1 MGVWGRGGRHAR
13 WIVVGVGVAIAL
25 LVGTGLFVRYVV
37 FDDST
42 TVIGTADAL
51 ESFREQSTTVP
62 GTRSPVS
69 RSTTGP
75 FVDAEAPPSVET
87 TTTVPLPSAPLAAP
101 GVYEFDT
108 SGFERIDALGGTRHD
123 YPDTTTMTVV
133 VDGCGVSV
141 RWDALEERWDRWGLC
156 SSPDGVVL
164 APDGAQFH
172 EFYGR
177 SEREK
182 LRCDRSVL
190 VVPVD
195 NEPRRAVEQACTL
208 ASDEYL
214 PTWKVMGAETRD
226 VGGETVEVQRVRQY
240 VDDDDEHWERI
251 TVDWYLTDG
260 GLPVEVVGT
269 RESLSS
275 TFVGEVHYEE
285 QFHLVLRSLTPLR

>member
-1 MGVWGRGGRHAR
+1 MAVWGRGGRRAR

-25 LVGTGLFVRYVV
+25 LVGTGLLARYVML
-37 FDDST
+37 DDST

-51 ESFREQSTTVP
+51 ESFREQNTAVP
-62 GTRSPVS
+62 GTQPPVG
-69 RSTTGP
+69 TTTTRP
-75 FVDAEAPPSVET
+75 TVDDQAALGAET
-87 TTTVPLPSAPLAAP
+87 TTTVPRPPVPLAAP
-101 GVYEFDT
+101 GVYEFST

-133 VDGCGVSV
+133 ADGCGVSV
-141 RWDALEERWDRWGLC
+141 RWDALNERWDRWGLC
-156 SSPDGVVL
+156 SSAEGISV
-164 APDGAQFH
+164 ASDGAQFH

-195 NEPRRAVEQACTL
+195 DEPRPAVEQACTL

-214 PTWKVMGAETRD
+214 PTWRVMGTETRD
-226 VGGETVEVQRVRQY
+226 VGGEMIEVQRVRQR

-285 QFHLVLRSLTPLR
+285 RFRLLLRSLTPLR